1 MRYAQPAS
9 GLVSTLTGL
18 GGKRIPG
25 RGTAARVMKTV
36 SAADLSARRQAG
48 AGLGMTEKINL

>member
-1 MRYAQPAS
+1 
-9 GLVSTLTGL
+9 
-18 GGKRIPG
+18 
-25 RGTAARVMKTV
+25 MKTV